1 MKRCLWG
8 ILFVMIPASLSA
20 RQAAVLPGLQKP
32 HQIVVEGN
40 DLYVFDEPDYS
51 LHVYTLSPLAPGL
64 TLGRKG
70 DGPYDFKHLP
80 FVFVRP
86 ESLVCTDF
94 TKIIWFSR
102 KGEVLKTMPFSAL
115 KDFDLSSEMLLVPAG
130 DRFLRITADH
140 AQLKRRVHLLDS
152 TFAAIKML
160 YEGPFVWMEGS
171 RTDYRTDT
179 VASGGLVFVAD
190 TLKGFYISVFDGN
203 GTLLRTIDRSADV
216 EEVPGRAR
224 LHQFCV
230 SDGRIYATTYR
241 KVDGKTEMIVLDMEG
256 RILKRLYLPLASIRP
271 QRGCLRYDLFTVS
284 RGKLYRARAK
294 RRKGDVGTRR
304 HRSGCGGAALNP
316 SRSRRPGLDR
326 RHSHGGSLRR

>member
-1 MKRCLWG
+1 MKQCLLG
-8 ILFVMIPASLSA
+8 ILAAAMIPASMPA
-20 RQAAVLPGLQKP
+20 RQTMVLPDLRKP

-40 DLYVFDEPDYS
+40 DLYVFDEADYS
-51 LHVYTLSPLAPGL
+51 LHGYTISPLSPKM

-70 DGPYDFKHLP
+70 EGPHDFQYLP
-80 FVFVRP
+80 FLFVHP
-86 ESLVCTDF
+86 QALVCTDF

-102 KGEVLKTMPFSAL
+102 KGDVLRAMPFSAL
-115 KDFDLSSEMLLVPAG
+115 KDFDPSSEMFLVPTG

-140 AQLKRRVHLLDS
+140 GRLTRRVHLVDS
-152 TFAAIKML
+152 GFTTIKML

-190 TLKGFYISVFDGN
+190 TFKGFYISIFDGN
-203 GTLLRTIDRSADV
+203 GTLLSTIDRSADM
-216 EEVPGRAR
+216 EQVPGRAL

-241 KVDGKTEMIVLDMEG
+241 KMDGRTEMIVLDLEG
-256 RILKRLYLPLASIRP
+256 RILKRIYLPLASIRP

-284 RGKLYRARAK
+284 QGKLYELVQNAG
-294 RRKGDVGTRR
+294 KGTWELVVTDLE
-304 HRSGCGGAALNP
+304 AM
-316 SRSRRPGLDR
+316 
-326 RHSHGGSLRR
+326 

>member
-1 MKRCLWG
+1 MERCLWG
-8 ILFVMIPASLSA
+8 ILLVMIPAGMAA

-40 DLYVFDEPDYS
+40 GLYVFDEADYS
-51 LHVYTLSPLAPGL
+51 LRVYTLSPLAPVL

-70 DGPYDFKHLP
+70 DGPHDFKHLP

-86 ESLVCTDF
+86 EALLCTDF

-140 AQLKRRVHLLDS
+140 AQLKRRVYLLDS
-152 TFAAIKML
+152 AFTTIKTL

-190 TLKGFYISVFDGN
+190 TFKGFCISVFDAN

-230 SDGRIYATTYR
+230 SDGKIYATTYK
-241 KVDGKTEMIVLDMEG
+241 KVDGRTEMIVLDLEG

-284 RGKLYRARAK
+284 HGKLYELVQNAAK
-294 RRKGDVGTRR
+294 GTWELVVTDLN
-304 HRSGCGGAALNP
+304 AA
-316 SRSRRPGLDR
+316 G
-326 RHSHGGSLRR
+326 